1 MTEPAARPAG
11 SAPDASTGLGAT
23 RSVWLLAR
31 REVLARLWTP
41 AVVIGTVG
49 LAVLLAGYL
58 VLQGV
63 VFDRSAP
70 IRVGFVG
77 QAIGMESGLSAG
89 AGQLDLT
96 VRTSQVATVAEGT
109 DAVRSGKLD
118 VLVSGA
124 TDALTVTVADQ
135 LDNRLRAALDSLV
148 RAQVLDA
155 KLAEAGLHPS
165 DVDTAIAQAG
175 VRQVIQLDQS
185 DPEHDQ
191 RLAVGLT
198 AMLLLAAALG
208 MFGTLA
214 ARGVV
219 EDKSSGMAES
229 LLATVRPGWLL
240 AGRVIGFGVLGL
252 LQLLV
257 VGLIG
262 LVVGVAAGVL
272 AGVGN
277 GVTALCFMLLWY
289 ALGFGLYGT
298 ALAVAAGLA
307 SRPGEL
313 FRAVAPVGGVL
324 VAAVLISVTVLAT
337 TGSSILTVAL
347 SVLPPFAP
355 LLLPARMAA
364 NALPGWQFAV
374 AAGLMIVAIAWLA
387 RLAGRIYPA
396 ALLRDGD
403 PVRLTKAVGQALGR
417 A

>member
-1 MTEPAARPAG
+1 MTEPAAGAAG
-11 SAPDASTGLGAT
+11 TSPETTTGLGAT

-31 REVLARLWTP
+31 REVLARLGTP
-41 AVVIGTVG
+41 TVVIGTVA

-63 VFDRSAP
+63 VFNRSAP

-77 QAIGMESGLSAG
+77 QAIGLESGLSAG

-109 DAVRSGKLD
+109 DAVRSGALD
-118 VLVSGA
+118 ALVSGA

-135 LDNRLRAALDSLV
+135 LDNRLRTALDSLV

-155 KLAEAGLHPS
+155 QLAEAGLHPS
-165 DVDTAIAQAG
+165 DVDRAIEQAG
-175 VRQVIQLDQS
+175 VRQVIQLGQN
-185 DPEHDQ
+185 DPERDQ

-198 AMLLLAAALG
+198 AMLLLATALG

-219 EDKSSGMAES
+219 ADKASGMAES

-240 AGRVIGFGVLGL
+240 AGRIIGLGVLGL
-252 LQLLV
+252 VQLLV

-262 LVVGVAAGVL
+262 LLVGAAAGVL
-272 AGVGN
+272 DGVGN

-298 ALAVAAGLA
+298 ALAVAAGLV
-307 SRPGEL
+307 SRPGDL
-313 FRAVAPVGGVL
+313 CRAVAPVGGVL
-324 VAAVLISVTVLAT
+324 AAAVLISITVLAT
-337 TGSSILTVAL
+337 TGSSVLTVAL

-355 LLLPARMAA
+355 LLMPARMAA
-364 NALPGWQFAV
+364 NALPGWQFAI
-374 AAGLMIVAIAWLA
+374 AAGLLIVAIGWLA

-403 PVRLTKAVGQALGR
+403 PVRLTEALR
-417 A
+417 HT